1 MTAGATLTVPD
12 RGGLPPRR
20 SAAGRLYHGETSI
33 DFYGRRG
40 GGLGLSGVLILI
52 TIVSL
57 FVSGLN
63 LGIDFEGGV
72 SWEVP
77 SSTMTIDEA
86 RTALENSGIA
96 VDNVKIVERTS
107 TAGRNLLITAADQP
121 LDKQ

>member
-1 MTAGATLTVPD
+1 MTAEATLTAPERD
-12 RGGLPPRR
+12 GLPPRR
-20 SAAGRLYHGETSI
+20 SVMGRLYHGETSI
-33 DFYGRRG
+33 DFYGRRWW
-40 GGLGLSGVLILI
+40 GLGLSGVLIAI

-77 SSTMTIDEA
+77 SSTLTIDEA

-96 VDNVKIVERTS
+96 VDNVKIVERT
-107 TAGRNLLITAADQP
+107 
-121 LDKQ
+121 